1 MGLTLT
7 HHGRS
12 TELAPESPSTRT
24 TPLPLGKVASKLLD
38 QAAHAKELCIREKA
52 DEIRRH
58 LKTHLDGR
66 TMSDTERSAFT
77 NFVVKALMSSDI
89 GAVDLRDIVTVA
101 EAYVGN
107 MTKLRRSLDE
117 VALRRKYCD
126 AVPAR

>member
-12 TELAPESPSTRT
+12 TELVPASPTTRT
-24 TPLPLGKVASKLLD
+24 TPLPLGKVASQLLH
-38 QAAHAKELCIREKA
+38 QAANAKELCIREKA
-52 DEIRRH
+52 DDINRH
-58 LKTHLDGR
+58 LQAHLEGR

-77 NFVVKALMSSDI
+77 NFVVKALMGSDI
-89 GAVDLRDIVTVA
+89 GEVDLRDIVTVA

-107 MTKLRRSLDE
+107 MTKLRPSLDE